1 MHWTFCIE
9 GGPRRVNHAAVAING
24 LIYSFGGY
32 CSGENSETI
41 RPMDVHIFDTSTYRW
56 RCLPLPSATH
66 EQFYLTP
73 YQRYGHTAVAYKDM
87 CYIWGGRND
96 INGACNVLHQFDP
109 KSGLWRQVITK
120 GDTAPSRDGHSACVY
135 NDQMIIF
142 GGFEEGYQRFSN
154 DTYALDFRNN
164 CWHQLH
170 PEGPPPVWRDF
181 HTATM
186 IRDRMYVFGGR
197 SDESGPFHTNSELYN
212 TELMYLDFADNSWHT
227 VATKGSAPYG
237 RRSHSSWTQRG
248 MLFLFGGYNGSL
260 NEHYNDLYCFN
271 PGEQFIMDK
280 VVRLWKLSEATKT
293 SVLCT
298 HWQQG
303 VYVRWHQVDIG
314 PKAAF
319 AICCF
324 HFCSPLTTDFSELPM
339 RDPTWSERNLTDHS
353 DLYVLEFY
361 PALRTLCMMHVW
373 ENPLLSSELD
383 HLPPSVRLDLQLL
396 SKEVKPNI
404 VRKDG

>member
-227 VATKGSAPYG
+227 NNFKIPPDNSLWTKLYVYG
-237 RRSHSSWTQRG
+237 NCPKPRRRQCCVPIG
-248 MLFLFGGYNGSL
+248 NKVFMFGG
-260 NEHYNDLYCFN
+260 
-271 PGEQFIMDK
+271 
-280 VVRLWKLSEATKT
+280 T
-293 SVLCT
+293 
-298 HWQQG
+298 
-303 VYVRWHQVDIG
+303 
-314 PKAAF
+314 
-319 AICCF
+319 
-324 HFCSPLTTDFSELPM
+324 SPLTTDFSELPM